1 VAREYLKACSTGT
14 RMSKLVLNQAFDL
27 DYDAILQYYLELQEQ
42 TQYSLDAEEG
52 KRAYLAKREPQWQ

>member
-1 VAREYLKACSTGT
+1 TGT

-27 DYDAILQYYLELQEQ
+27 DYEAILQYYLELQEQ